1 MSGQAQHWGGLAAAL
16 IALTSG
22 AGAWG
27 QTAAEQ
33 QSYQQRMQQL
43 FQRLDRNGDQRL
55 QRLEV
60 QGQSYLERH
69 FERLDRQG
77 RGYLTPSDLAPAQGP
92 RGERSERF
100 FTQADRNGDGRID
113 RREAEPYSWLLR
125 NFGNADRNGDGRV
138 DRQELHG
145 LTEQRKRQMLQ
156 QNPPDTRAR

>member
-1 MSGQAQHWGGLAAAL
+1 MGGRSQHWGAIAAAL
-16 IALTSG
+16 ISLVGG

-60 QGQSYLERH
+60 QGQIYLERH
-69 FERLDRQG
+69 FERLDREG
-77 RGYLTPSDLAPAQGP
+77 RGYLTPSDLAPAEAP

-100 FTQADRNGDGRID
+100 FSQADRNGDGRID
-113 RREAEPYSWLLR
+113 RREAEAYSWLLR
-125 NFGNADRNGDGRV
+125 HFGSADRNGDGSV
-138 DRQELHG
+138 DRQELRG
-145 LTEQRKRQMLQ
+145 LAEQRRRQMLQ
-156 QNPPDTRAR
+156 QNPPDSRAR